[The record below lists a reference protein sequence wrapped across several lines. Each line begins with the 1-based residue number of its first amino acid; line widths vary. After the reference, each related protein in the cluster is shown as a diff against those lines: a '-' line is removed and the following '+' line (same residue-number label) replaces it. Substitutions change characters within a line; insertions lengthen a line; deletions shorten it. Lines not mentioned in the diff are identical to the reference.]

1 MIRTFT
7 LLALTLIFNLSL
19 KAQVVV
25 DTMLFDGIPRYFRY
39 YVPASYNSSD
49 PAELVVNMHG
59 YGSNAL
65 QQQSYSNMNAV
76 ADTAGFIV
84 VYPDGVN
91 NAWNSFSI
99 AVGSSANDVGFI
111 NALLD
116 TFVDRY
122 NIDTTRMYACGMS
135 NGGFMSYRLACE
147 LGDRLAAIASVTGLM
162 DAGIMANCNSGRPMP
177 VLQIHGTSDATVPY
191 NGGTG
196 LGSVDSTV
204 AYWVGYN
211 NCPTTAI
218 IDSVPD
224 YNTTDNSTAIRYSYQ
239 FCDSTTRVQ
248 LIKIVDG
255 AHTWPGANI
264 AIGTTNQDINASVEI
279 WKFFKHHDLS
289 GGDTGVDEF
298 PTGVNDGLLL
308 NDLVHV
314 YPVPMTDNLT
324 IDLLSDEVTQLSLYS
339 ILGSR
344 VRHQYVQQGNVTAGF
359 NTTDLPKGIYM
370 LYIETAKGKLAYK
383 LMK

>member
-1 MIRTFT
+1 MLRVYT
-7 LLALTLIFNLSL
+7 LLAFLAFSSLSVN
-19 KAQVVV
+19 AQVIV
-25 DTMLFDGIPRYFRY
+25 DTMMFDGIPRYFRY
-39 YVPASYNSSD
+39 YIPSGYSSSD
-49 PAELVVNMHG
+49 TAELVVNMHG
-59 YGSNAL
+59 YGSNAI
-65 QQQSYSNMNAV
+65 QQQGYSNMNAV
-76 ADTAGFIV
+76 SDTAGFIV
-84 VYPDGVN
+84 IYPDGVN

-99 AVGSSANDVGFI
+99 AVGSSADDVGFI
-111 NALLD
+111 NALMD
-116 TFVDRY
+116 TFIARY

-162 DAGIMANCNSGRPMP
+162 DAGIMQSCNSGRPMP
-177 VLQIHGTSDATVPY
+177 VLQIHGTDDATVPY

-204 AYWVGYN
+204 AFWVNHN

-248 LIKIVDG
+248 LIKIVNG

-264 AIGTTNQDINASVEI
+264 AIGTTNQDISASVEI

-289 GGDTGVDEF
+289 GGDMEVDDF
-298 PTGVNDGLLL
+298 PTGVKDELLVK
-308 NDLVHV
+308 DLVQV
-314 YPVPMTDNLT
+314 YPVPMRNELN
-324 IDLLSDEVTQLSLYS
+324 IELLSEKVEQLSLYTL
-339 ILGSR
+339 LGVR
-344 VRHQYVQQGNVTAGF
+344 VRHQQVQQGSGKVQF
-359 NTTDLPKGIYM
+359 NTTDLPTGMYM